1 MLKYISKFLFKVE
14 LIFHCMYLPHFA
26 YPFIFQ
32 WILEL
37 LSHFSY
43 CESCCSEHGVYKYL
57 FETWPFNSFKYISR
71 SRIVGSKGNFILGRI
86 AVLFSTVAVPF
97 YLLTNDAQGFQFL
110 YILANTWNLF
120 SVGFSLLNIFFFY
133 G

>member
-14 LIFHCMYLPHFA
+14 LIFHCMCLPHFA

-43 CESCCSEHGVYKYL
+43 CDSCCSEHGVYKYL
-57 FETWPFNSFKYISR
+57 FKTWP
-71 SRIVGSKGNFILGRI
+71 
-86 AVLFSTVAVPF
+86 
-97 YLLTNDAQGFQFL
+97 LTF
-110 YILANTWNLF
+110 
-120 SVGFSLLNIFFFY
+120 LNIYPEVELLGQRVILFLFWGKLPYSFLQ
-133 G
+133 